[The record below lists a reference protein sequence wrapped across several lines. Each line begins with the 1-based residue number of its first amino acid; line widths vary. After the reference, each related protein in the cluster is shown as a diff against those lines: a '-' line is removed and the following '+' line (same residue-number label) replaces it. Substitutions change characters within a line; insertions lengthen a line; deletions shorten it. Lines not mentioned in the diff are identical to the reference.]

1 MSDPKWF
8 YARGEERFGPV
19 TSQKLKAL
27 AAAGKLQP
35 ADLIWKEDMA
45 DWSPASQLRGLFPPE
60 SASGEATLPTS
71 VEESSESGGHA
82 PPIEPANPEMP
93 TLNTEPEQASTGL
106 GFTSSTIPPSPSRP
120 WRGQL
125 NPRSISKTP
134 LNQVA
139 QYGQVLLLLGLV
151 LVVLSKGCDGIGN
164 RYASRLNSQYELVVN
179 QFEDIYTEKQNQVKE
194 EVTQLQQQIG
204 DEAPT
209 PEQREKQTD
218 LVDKSKEIEKQRGKA
233 LAKNQRTKWAR
244 MKIKSRD
251 SAANNNMWG
260 FWRECVFA
268 LGTLVLTVGLLTVGF
283 NGQGADRWI
292 CLIMLAIVTFSIYVG
307 GIAWISSII
316 SLIPK

>member
-1 MSDPKWF
+1 MPDPKWF

-35 ADLIWKEDMA
+35 ADLIWKEDMH

-60 SASGEATLPTS
+60 SSTGDAALPGGI
-71 VEESSESGGHA
+71 EEISESEAHA
-82 PPIEPANPEMP
+82 PPIESANQEMP
-93 TLNTEPEQASTGL
+93 TLNTEPEPTSPNL
-106 GFTSSTIPPSPSRP
+106 GFTSPTRSSRS

-125 NPRSISKTP
+125 DPRSISRTP

-151 LVVLSKGCDGIGN
+151 LVVLSKGCDSIGN
-164 RYASRLNSQYELVVN
+164 RYVSRLNSQYELVVN
-179 QFEDIYTEKQNQVKE
+179 QFEDIYTEKQNQVKA
-194 EVTQLQQQIG
+194 EVAQLQQQIG

-209 PEQREKQTD
+209 PEQREKQID
-218 LVDKSKEIEKQRGKA
+218 LVDKSKEIEKQRSKA
-233 LAKNQRTKWAR
+233 FAENQSTKWAR
-244 MKIKSRD
+244 LKIKSRD

-260 FWRECVFA
+260 FWRECLFA

-307 GIAWISSII
+307 GIAWVSSII

>member
-19 TSQKLKAL
+19 TSQKLKSL

-35 ADLIWKEDMA
+35 ADLIWKEDMH
-45 DWSPASQLRGLFPPE
+45 DWSPASQLRGLFPSEPA
-60 SASGEATLPTS
+60 SADTPPPASDEDIDGL
-71 VEESSESGGHA
+71 GIQA
-82 PPIEPANPEMP
+82 PPIETANQEMP
-93 TLNTEPEQASTGL
+93 TLNTEPQSASPGQ
-106 GFTSSTIPPSPSRP
+106 GFPKPTKSSRP

-125 NPRSISKTP
+125 NTQAISRNP
-134 LNQVA
+134 LTQVA

-164 RYASRLNSQYELVVN
+164 RYVSRLNSKYELVVN
-179 QFEDIYTEKQNQVKE
+179 QFEDTYTEKQNQVKE
-194 EVTQLQQQIG
+194 EVARLQQQIG

-209 PEQREKQTD
+209 PEQREMQTD
-218 LVDKSKEIEKQRGKA
+218 LVNKSKDIEKQRGKEFA
-233 LAKNQRTKWAR
+233 VNQRTKWAR

-307 GIAWISSII
+307 GIAWVSSII
-316 SLIPK
+316 SLIPR

>member
-19 TSQKLKAL
+19 TSQKLKSL

-35 ADLIWKEDMA
+35 ADLIWKEDMH
-45 DWSPASQLRGLFPPE
+45 DWSPASQLRGLFPSEPAPTDTPPPADAE
-60 SASGEATLPTS
+60 DISG
-71 VEESSESGGHA
+71 SGVHA
-82 PPIEPANPEMP
+82 PPIETTNQEMP
-93 TLNTEPEQASTGL
+93 TLNTEPEPASPGQ
-106 GFTSSTIPPSPSRP
+106 GFPNPARSSRP

-125 NPRSISKTP
+125 NSRTISRNP

-164 RYASRLNSQYELVVN
+164 RYVSRLNSQYELVVN
-179 QFEDIYTEKQNQVKE
+179 QFEDTYTEKQNQVKE
-194 EVTQLQQQIG
+194 EVARLQQQVG

-218 LVDKSKEIEKQRGKA
+218 LVNKSKNIEEQRAKA
-233 LAKNQRTKWAR
+233 LAENQRTKWAR

-307 GIAWISSII
+307 GIAWFSSII
-316 SLIPK
+316 SLIPR